1 MCFTLHKQEILRS
14 KISIDQLF
22 QKGMT
27 FQNHPFRIIWLFC
40 EEKTEF
46 PTKVLF
52 IVPKKLIPLASN
64 RNLIKRRMRES
75 FRKNKLELNSSLENN
90 SRHIHVA
97 ILYNYNMVLDYT
109 EIEKKIILSLSKLA
123 IKI

>member
-1 MCFTLHKQEILRS
+1 MSFSLHKQEILRS
-14 KISIDQLF
+14 KISIDKLF

-27 FQNHPFRIIWLFC
+27 FQNHPFRIIWLFS
-40 EEKTEF
+40 EEKAEF
-46 PTKVLF
+46 PAKVVF

-90 SRHIHVA
+90 SRQIHVA